1 MALNYL
7 QGTTIEF
14 QLILPENTPADADF
28 IVTIGRDACSR
39 DIQISKSEMTEQN
52 GIYTGVIPSLV
63 TKELKP
69 GKYYVELLIKNTDGT
84 YYVGSPGIAN
94 SCFTIITSMSK
105 SLVE

>member
-7 QGTTIEF
+7 QGTTIIF
-14 QLILPENTPADADF
+14 TLQLPENTPADSDF
-28 IVTIGRDACSR
+28 YVTIGRDACSR

-52 GIYTGVIPSLV
+52 GVYTGTIPSAV

-69 GKYYVELLIKNTDGT
+69 GKYYVELLIKNADGID
-84 YYVGSPGIAN
+84 YVGSPGIAN
-94 SCFTIITSMSK
+94 PCFTIVTSMSK